1 MGWGALAYRLFK
13 KRKPLNVMLSVT
25 NHCPAHCL
33 YCRFPQ
39 RRQKELSTNQ
49 IFSLIDQMVRAGTQR
64 LGLWGGEPLLRDDI
78 GQIIDYA
85 SGKGLY
91 VTLDSNGFLIPE
103 KMKNLKNLGHIVIGL
118 DGNREAH
125 EANRG
130 KGSFSRAMK
139 GIEVA
144 SQHLNTWTITVLTK
158 HNLGA
163 IDFIL
168 KTAEKYNLMCTF
180 QILHHNEKLGR
191 NLKELSP
198 FPKDLQKAIRKI
210 LRLKKEGA
218 RIASSTNYLK
228 YLLRWPDYQR
238 PLSRDRNYGLPCLA
252 GKLYCNVDTDGRVY
266 RCSLLIEESPALN
279 SLEVGF
285 RNAFLALENIPCEA
299 CAASCFTEY
308 NYLFALNPKVV
319 YQWLKAFKRTS
330 R

>member
-1 MGWGALAYRLFK
+1 
-13 KRKPLNVMLSVT
+13 ML
-25 NHCPAHCL
+25 
-33 YCRFPQ
+33 
-39 RRQKELSTNQ
+39 KDE
-49 IFSLIDQMVRAGTQR
+49 
-64 LGLWGGEPLLRDDI
+64 I

-85 SGKGLY
+85 SQKGLD

-103 KMKNLKNLGHIVIGL
+103 KIESLKNLGHIVIDL
-118 DGNREAH
+118 DGDRIAH

-130 KGSFSRAMK
+130 KGSFSKAMK
-139 GIEVA
+139 GIRVA
-144 SQHLNTWTITVLTK
+144 SQHLTTWTITVLTK

-163 IDFIL
+163 INFIL

-198 FPKDLQKAIRKI
+198 SPGDLQKAIRK
-210 LRLKKEGA
+210 LLYLKREGA

-228 YLLRWPDYQR
+228 HLLHWPDYQR
-238 PLSRDRNYGLPCLA
+238 PVSRDRNYGLPCLA

-279 SLEVGF
+279 FLEVGF
-285 RNAFLALENIPCEA
+285 KNAFLALENIPCQA

-319 YQWLKAFKRTS
+319 YQWLKAFQKTS

>member
-1 MGWGALAYRLFK
+1 MGKGSLAHRLLK
-13 KRKPLNVMLSVT
+13 RRKPLNVMLSVT
-25 NHCPAHCL
+25 NRCQANCL

-39 RRQKELSTNQ
+39 RSQEELSTFQ
-49 IFSLIDQMVRAGTQR
+49 IFDLIDQMVQVGTQR

-103 KMKNLKNLGHIVIGL
+103 KIESLKNLGHIVIAL
-118 DGNREAH
+118 DGDRMAH

-130 KGSFSRAMK
+130 KGSFAKAME
-139 GIEVA
+139 GVEVA
-144 SQHLNTWTITVLTK
+144 SQHLNAWTITVLTK
-158 HNLGA
+158 YNLGA

-168 KTAEKYNLMCTF
+168 KTAERYGLMCTF
-180 QILHHNEKLGR
+180 QILHHNERLGR
-191 NLKELSP
+191 NLKKLSP
-198 FPKDLQKAIRKI
+198 SPGDLQKAIRKI
-210 LRLKKEGA
+210 LYLKREGA

-228 YLLRWPDYQR
+228 YLLRWPDYQK
-238 PLSRDRNYGLPCLA
+238 PVSRDVNYGLPCLA

-279 SLEVGF
+279 FLEVGF

-319 YQWLKAFKRTS
+319 YQWLWAFYRTS

>member
-25 NHCPAHCL
+25 NRCTAHCS

-39 RRQKELSTNQ
+39 RSRKELTTSQ
-49 IFSLIDQMVRAGTQR
+49 ILDLIDQMVQAGTQR

-91 VTLDSNGFLIPE
+91 VTLDSNGFLVPE
-103 KMKNLKNLGHIVIGL
+103 KMESLKKLGHIVIGL
-118 DGNREAH
+118 DGDRIAH

-130 KGSFSRAMK
+130 KGSFSKTMK
-139 GIEVA
+139 GIEIA
-144 SQHLNTWTITVLTK
+144 SQYLNTWTITVLTK

-168 KTAEKYNLMCTF
+168 KTTEKYNLMSTF
-180 QILHHNEKLGR
+180 QILHHNERLGR
-191 NLKELSP
+191 NLKKLSP
-198 FPKDLQKAIRKI
+198 SPADLQKAIRKI
-210 LRLKKEGA
+210 LCLKKKGA

-238 PLSRDRNYGLPCLA
+238 PVSRDRKYDLPCLA
-252 GKLYCNVDTDGRVY
+252 GRLYCNIDTDGRVY

-279 SLEVGF
+279 FLEVGF

-308 NYLFALNPKVV
+308 NYLFALNPRVV

>member
-1 MGWGALAYRLFK
+1 MGRGALKYRLLK
-13 KRKPLNVMLSVT
+13 KRMPLNVILSVT
-25 NHCPAHCL
+25 NRCPAHCL

-39 RRQKELSTNQ
+39 RKQKELSRDQ
-49 IFSLIDQMVRAGTQR
+49 IFSLIDQMVQAGTQR
-64 LGLWGGEPLLRDDI
+64 LGLWGGEPLLRNDI

-103 KMKNLKNLGHIVIGL
+103 KIESLKKLGHIVIAL
-118 DGNREAH
+118 DGDRIAH

-130 KGSFSRAMK
+130 KGSFPKTMK

-168 KTAEKYNLMCTF
+168 KTAERYGLMSTF

-191 NLKELSP
+191 NLKKLSP
-198 FPKDLQKAIRKI
+198 SPGDLQKAIRK
-210 LRLKKEGA
+210 LLHLKREGA

-238 PLSRDRNYGLPCLA
+238 PISRDRNYGLPCLA
-252 GKLYCNVDTDGRVY
+252 GKLYCNVDSDGRVY

-279 SLEVGF
+279 FLEVGF
-285 RNAFLALENIPCEA
+285 RNAFLDLENIPCEA

-319 YQWLKAFKRTS
+319 YQWLKAFSRTS

>member
-1 MGWGALAYRLFK
+1 MGWGALEYRFLK
-13 KRKPLNVMLSVT
+13 KRRPLNVMLSVT
-25 NHCPAHCL
+25 NRCTAHCS

-39 RRQKELSTNQ
+39 RSRKELITSQ
-49 IFSLIDQMVRAGTQR
+49 ILDLIDQMVQAGTQR

-91 VTLDSNGFLIPE
+91 VTLDSNGFLVPE
-103 KMKNLKNLGHIVIGL
+103 KMESLKKLGHIVIGL
-118 DGNREAH
+118 DGDRIAH

-130 KGSFSRAMK
+130 KGSFSKAMK
-139 GIEVA
+139 GIEAA
-144 SQHLNTWTITVLTK
+144 SRHLNTWTITVLTK
-158 HNLGA
+158 YNLGA
-163 IDFIL
+163 INFIL
-168 KTAEKYNLMCTF
+168 KTAERYGLMSTF
-180 QILHHNEKLGR
+180 QILHHNERLGR

-198 FPKDLQKAIRKI
+198 SPKDLQKAIRKI

-238 PLSRDRNYGLPCLA
+238 LVSRDMNYGLPCLA
-252 GKLYCNVDTDGRVY
+252 GRLYCNIDTDGRAY

-308 NYLFALNPKVV
+308 NYLFALNPRAV
-319 YQWLKAFKRTS
+319 YQWLKAFHRTS